1 MKMSSKTK
9 LLLSAVTAASFA
21 ATAAPT
27 YAQDNDDD
35 TVVVTGSRLAKK
47 DFISNSPVAT
57 INAVQF
63 ERTGVVNTEN
73 LLNTLPQTVPGLD
86 RTSNNPGNGTATV
99 DLRGLGANR
108 TLVLINGRR
117 AQPNGPAG
125 VVDINTI
132 PPSLIENVEVL
143 TGGASSVYGADA
155 VAGVVNF
162 ILKDDF
168 EGVEA
173 NVGYVSTERGDGE
186 TINASLTLGAN
197 TSDGKGNV
205 TVNLG
210 YTDRAAVFQ
219 GDRSFSNVALFDNGA
234 GDGLEPG
241 GSSGVP
247 GTSIFAGFDFG
258 APVGA
263 DAEIG
268 AGPNVGLGVFDSNG
282 VLQPFDLAGDVNDF
296 YNYAP
301 VNFLQLP
308 QERFT
313 IGGTA
318 KYEINDHAEVYLEG
332 RFANNT
338 VASQL
343 APTPIFQTPANGF
356 SLDGNPFIDPASQQ
370 IISDAIGSGVDTDG
384 DGIDD
389 TASFLVRRRLTEVG
403 PRFNQD
409 SRNTFQLVLGVKG
422 ETFVENWDYDLSYS
436 EGRTQNST
444 FQNGNV
450 NRGRF
455 DQALLLADADGD
467 GNVDLDANG
476 NPTCSDT
483 ANNGAP
489 TPCSPLNLF
498 GPGNISPEAAAFIE
512 TAAATTDETTQRV
525 AQFNLVGDLG
535 GFSLTEN
542 PIGLALG
549 VEYIE
554 NDFSFNPSQDVAAST
569 IAGFNG
575 SPPLSGN
582 FDTYSAYGEAS
593 VPLFGGT
600 AFAEDVTLDIAGRVS
615 DFSTVG
621 TEYNYKVGGTWT
633 VNDQLRF
640 RGNFN
645 TAVRAPNIGE
655 LFAPIAENFP
665 GADDPCSASGSP
677 NGITAAAA
685 AVCAATGV
693 PANLVGSV
701 ALNPAAGQ
709 IRSLAGG
716 NPNLDSEEAETITFG
731 AVITPDFIEGL
742 SLSVDYFDIE
752 IEDAIALFGGGTDNI
767 LNVCINDTEL
777 GGVGSAFCNAV
788 NRRSDGTIDFV
799 SNQAANVAFES
810 IQGIDIAAQYGFD
823 AGEVGDLSFN
833 YLGTVVLEDEEQAFE
848 GDTIFD
854 CAGLFGNNCGEPR
867 PEYSHRATAGWS
879 KGDWSSQIVWRL
891 IGSVT
896 DGGVLDDPV
905 TTQVV
910 DEINTTHYFNASVTK
925 DFGENFSVTF
935 GSDNILDQSPRV
947 IGDNDEQ
954 ANTFP
959 ATYDVFG
966 RTFFASASARF

>member
-1 MKMSSKTK
+1 MKMSTKTK
-9 LLLSAVTAASFA
+9 LLLSAVTAASLV

-27 YAQDNDDD
+27 YAQDSDDD
-35 TVVVTGSRLAKK
+35 TVVVTGSRLVKK
-47 DFISNSPVAT
+47 DFVSNSPVAT

-108 TLVLINGRR
+108 TLVLVNGRR
-117 AQPNGPAG
+117 AMPNGAGG

-132 PPSLIENVEVL
+132 APSMIENVEVL

-168 EGVEA
+168 EGIEA
-173 NVGYVSTERGDGE
+173 NVGYTSTEQGDGE
-186 TINASLTLGAN
+186 TINASVTLGAN
-197 TSDGKGNV
+197 TADGRGNA
-205 TVNLG
+205 TVNIG
-210 YTDRAAVFQ
+210 YTDRGAVFQ
-219 GDRSFSNVALFDNGA
+219 GDRGFSNTALFDNG
-234 GDGLEPG
+234 DNTGLEPG

-247 GTSIFAGFDFG
+247 GTSIFAG
-258 APVGA
+258 
-263 DAEIG
+263 
-268 AGPNVGLGVFDSNG
+268 GLGTFSPDSFGVVFDADGSAR
-282 VLQPFDLAGDVNDF
+282 PFVTGGDVNDF

-318 KYEINDHAEVYLEG
+318 HYEINDHAEVYVEG

-338 VASQL
+338 VSSQL

-356 SLDGNPFIDPASQQ
+356 SLDGNPFIDPATQQ
-370 IISDAIGSGVDTDG
+370 VLSDAIGSGVDTDG

-389 TASFLVRRRLTEVG
+389 TASALLRRRLVEVG

-409 SRNTFQLVLGVKG
+409 SRNTFQLVTGVRG

-436 EGRTQNST
+436 EGRTQSST

-455 DQALLLADADGD
+455 DQALLLTDADGD
-467 GNVDLDANG
+467 GNVDVDANG
-476 NPTCSDT
+476 NVTCADGGT
-483 ANNGAP
+483 NGS
-489 TPCSPLNLF
+489 TVPCAPLNLF
-498 GPGNISPEAAAFIE
+498 GPGNISPEAAAFLQ
-512 TAAATTDETTQRV
+512 TAASTTDETIQRV

-535 GFSLTEN
+535 GLSLTDS
-542 PIGLALG
+542 PIGVAIG
-549 VEYIE
+549 AEYIE
-554 NDFSFNPSQDVAAST
+554 NDFEFRPSQDVAAST

-575 SPPLSGN
+575 APALSGN
-582 FDTYSAYGEAS
+582 YDVYSAYGEAS
-593 VPLFGGT
+593 IPLLSGLP
-600 AFAEDVTLDIAGRVS
+600 FAEDLTLDIAGRVS

-621 TEYNYKVGGTWT
+621 TEYNYKVGGAWT
-633 VNDQLRF
+633 VNSQLRL

-665 GADDPCSASGSP
+665 GADDPCSASGAP
-677 NGITAAAA
+677 AGGVTAAVAA
-685 AVCAATGV
+685 ICAATGV
-693 PANLVGSV
+693 PVNVIGTA
-701 ALNPAAGQ
+701 AINPAAGQ

-716 NPNLDSEEAETITFG
+716 NPNLQVEEAETITFG
-731 AVITPDFIEGL
+731 AVITPDIIEGL
-742 SLSVDYFDIE
+742 SLSVDYFDIT
-752 IEDAIALFGGGTDNI
+752 IDNAIAAFGGGTDNI
-767 LNVCINDTEL
+767 LTVCYTDPVQ
-777 GGVGSAFCNAV
+777 GGIGSDFCNAV
-788 NRRSDGTIDFV
+788 NRRGDGTIDFV
-799 SNQAANVAFES
+799 SNQSANVAGTS
-810 IQGIDIAAQYGFD
+810 LQGLDIAAQYGF
-823 AGEVGDLSFN
+823 EVGEIGDFSFN
-833 YLGTVVLEDEEQAFE
+833 YLGTVTFENTFQAFD
-848 GDTIFD
+848 GDQIFD
-854 CAGLFGNNCGEPR
+854 CAGRFGNNCGEPDPAYR
-867 PEYSHRATAGWS
+867 HRVSGSWANGE
-879 KGDWSSQIVWRL
+879 WSSQIVWQL
-891 IGSVT
+891 LGSVD
-896 DGGVLDDPV
+896 DGGELDDPV
-905 TTQVV
+905 TPQFV
-910 DEINTTHYFNASVTK
+910 DSIPTTHYFDASVTK
-925 DFGENFSVTF
+925 DFGENYSITV
-935 GSDNILDQSPRV
+935 GANNVLDQGPRV

-966 RTFFASASARF
+966 RSFFANAKVRF

>member
-308 QERFT
+308 LHLFMVLMLLQVLLTSSLKMTLKAWKPMLDMSLPKEA
-313 IGGTA
+313 TA
-318 KYEINDHAEVYLEG
+318 KQ
-332 RFANNT
+332 
-338 VASQL
+338 SM
-343 APTPIFQTPANGF
+343 
-356 SLDGNPFIDPASQQ
+356 
-370 IISDAIGSGVDTDG
+370 
-384 DGIDD
+384 
-389 TASFLVRRRLTEVG
+389 
-403 PRFNQD
+403 
-409 SRNTFQLVLGVKG
+409 
-422 ETFVENWDYDLSYS
+422 
-436 EGRTQNST
+436 
-444 FQNGNV
+444 
-450 NRGRF
+450 
-455 DQALLLADADGD
+455 
-467 GNVDLDANG
+467 
-476 NPTCSDT
+476 
-483 ANNGAP
+483 
-489 TPCSPLNLF
+489 PL
-498 GPGNISPEAAAFIE
+498 
-512 TAAATTDETTQRV
+512 
-525 AQFNLVGDLG
+525 
-535 GFSLTEN
+535 
-542 PIGLALG
+542 
-549 VEYIE
+549 
-554 NDFSFNPSQDVAAST
+554 
-569 IAGFNG
+569 
-575 SPPLSGN
+575 
-582 FDTYSAYGEAS
+582 
-593 VPLFGGT
+593 
-600 AFAEDVTLDIAGRVS
+600 
-615 DFSTVG
+615 
-621 TEYNYKVGGTWT
+621 
-633 VNDQLRF
+633 
-640 RGNFN
+640 
-645 TAVRAPNIGE
+645 
-655 LFAPIAENFP
+655 
-665 GADDPCSASGSP
+665 
-677 NGITAAAA
+677 
-685 AVCAATGV
+685 
-693 PANLVGSV
+693 
-701 ALNPAAGQ
+701 
-709 IRSLAGG
+709 
-716 NPNLDSEEAETITFG
+716 
-731 AVITPDFIEGL
+731 
-742 SLSVDYFDIE
+742 
-752 IEDAIALFGGGTDNI
+752 
-767 LNVCINDTEL
+767 
-777 GGVGSAFCNAV
+777 
-788 NRRSDGTIDFV
+788 
-799 SNQAANVAFES
+799 
-810 IQGIDIAAQYGFD
+810 
-823 AGEVGDLSFN
+823 
-833 YLGTVVLEDEEQAFE
+833 
-848 GDTIFD
+848 
-854 CAGLFGNNCGEPR
+854 
-867 PEYSHRATAGWS
+867 
-879 KGDWSSQIVWRL
+879 
-891 IGSVT
+891 
-896 DGGVLDDPV
+896 
-905 TTQVV
+905 
-910 DEINTTHYFNASVTK
+910 
-925 DFGENFSVTF
+925 
-935 GSDNILDQSPRV
+935 
-947 IGDNDEQ
+947 
-954 ANTFP
+954 
-959 ATYDVFG
+959 
-966 RTFFASASARF
+966 